1 MLLLSPC
8 FISSMS
14 LRSLYNCSLPFLSFC
29 SVCGKPK
36 SNLNSQMIS
45 IFYFRCSSLLSTSS
59 PFIIF
64 AVLFRYTVHSH
75 LIRHFLSWC
84 YIWHCYFIVSKRN
97 LVFTCNCSNLSAGN
111 QKTLEHWG
119 KIHYSRKKNCHQNWI
134 SAISQILCLIESGM
148 RGWYKDSDHLKPLLT
163 TTPYYSILIN
173 LIIHH
178 SPQFP
183 PPSHFTH
190 PLFSLFLKYFFHSR
204 ASFTNFFFTFFS
216 PCLSFPFA
224 LLIIL
229 SLNLPGFH
237 SLCLLYDFYVLHHPP
252 SSWLLNLHLANQ
264 EKNVLNKPRPCQR
277 CVIQWDLSMCSIPLI
292 SIDSSSGGFCDP
304 SLIGPDNALWLVYGW
319 DQYVS
324 DKQEPDVCEC
334 VLRFSVLANE
344 SVIVPSTANQWAAST
359 LGPMYFGLSVQSVF
373 VVVVTFFK
381 LLHKLDVTKI
391 LVTSYLNTTHFQ
403 IKTIHFMVCL
413 KYNPNNKL
421 ERSVKHY

>member
-14 LRSLYNCSLPFLSFC
+14 LCSLYNCSLPFLSFC

-59 PFIIF
+59 PFIVF

-84 YIWHCYFIVSKRN
+84 YIWHCYFIVPKRN

-134 SAISQILCLIESGM
+134 SAISQILCLIESEM

-252 SSWLLNLHLANQ
+252 FSWLLNLHLANQ

-277 CVIQWDLSMCSIPLI
+277 RVIQWDLSMCSIIIRGFLWPFLNWSWQCTLANLWLR
-292 SIDSSSGGFCDP
+292 SICQWQTRAGCVWMCPKIFCFSQWKCNCSIYSQSVGRFNIGANVFWSIGAVSIRSSGNVF
-304 SLIGPDNALWLVYGW
+304 
-319 DQYVS
+319 
-324 DKQEPDVCEC
+324 
-334 VLRFSVLANE
+334 FLAF
-344 SVIVPSTANQWAAST
+344 T
-359 LGPMYFGLSVQSVF
+359 
-373 VVVVTFFK
+373 
-381 LLHKLDVTKI
+381 
-391 LVTSYLNTTHFQ
+391 
-403 IKTIHFMVCL
+403 
-413 KYNPNNKL
+413 
-421 ERSVKHY
+421 